1 MKKLTTKMLCRAGII
16 AALYVAL
23 TYAFGALAYNG
34 FLQIRP
40 AEALT
45 ILPLFFP
52 EAIPALYIGC
62 MLSNIASPFWVYDVF
77 VGSLA
82 TLVAA
87 VGTWGMGKIFCN
99 HVLRIAVGGLFPVL
113 INAFVIPVIIVFC
126 AEISPTAP
134 SPQLL
139 DVFRLACRDR
149 SALGLCTRRTT
160 LCVYSFH
167 AQKRCVR
174 VLRQHRRRAPA
185 GYRRTTEKQITAFA
199 VLPPPRR
206 FRLRGGSF
214 FAARAAFFYK
224 IFLKENGDF
233 Y

>member
-87 VGTWGMGKIFCN
+87 AGTWGIGKIFRS

-113 INAFVIPVIIVFC
+113 VNAFVIPVIIVFLC
-126 AEISPTAP
+126 GDLSYGTLSATYWTYFGS
-134 SPQLL
+134 
-139 DVFRLACRDR
+139 LAVTEALWVY
-149 SALGLCTRRTT
+149 ALG
-160 LCVYSFH
+160 
-167 AQKRCVR
+167 
-174 VLRQHRRRAPA
+174 APLYA
-185 GYRRTTEKQITAFA
+185 FVHSMRKKGVSAFCDNTVGAPLQNTA
-199 VLPPPRR
+199 VEH
-206 FRLRGGSF
+206 
-214 FAARAAFFYK
+214 K
-224 IFLKENGDF
+224 NK
-233 Y
+233 

>member
-82 TLVAA
+82 TLAAA
-87 VGTWGMGKIFCN
+87 VGTWGMGKLFRN
-99 HVLRIAVGGLFPVL
+99 HVLRVALGGAFPVL
-113 INAFVIPVIIVFC
+113 VNAFVIPVIIVFLC
-126 AEISPTAP
+126 GDLSYGT
-134 SPQLL
+134 
-139 DVFRLACRDR
+139 R
-149 SALGLCTRRTT
+149 SATYWTYFGSLAVTEALWVYALG
-160 LCVYSFH
+160 
-167 AQKRCVR
+167 
-174 VLRQHRRRAPA
+174 APIYA
-185 GYRRTTEKQITAFA
+185 FIHSMRKKGVSAFCDNIVGAPLQDTA
-199 VLPPPRR
+199 VEH
-206 FRLRGGSF
+206 
-214 FAARAAFFYK
+214 K
-224 IFLKENGDF
+224 TK
-233 Y
+233 